1 MRIPSCQ
8 RRRDAVSFTRI
19 WTPPR
24 RSICDNMSLS
34 ARGGVLGEKDLPIK
48 WKFFVRPARG
58 DWDVFRPDGNQSS
71 MRVERSS
78 HRALS
83 GAAGATAEDPAT
95 AGLTEASGME

>member
-1 MRIPSCQ
+1 MEVFCS
-8 RRRDAVSFTRI
+8 TR
-19 WTPPR
+19 
-24 RSICDNMSLS
+24 
-34 ARGGVLGEKDLPIK
+34 
-48 WKFFVRPARG
+48 RG
-58 DWDVFRPDGNQSS
+58 DWDVFRPDWHQSS